1 MRYTRRE
8 FGGVL
13 GGALA
18 AGALARVAFAG
29 QASKIAGV
37 RIGTQSYS
45 FRSIR
50 DLDPAIAAIQAAGIS
65 YCELWSGH
73 VERVTVPEGGNRR
86 EATRRWRIDTPL
98 AHFEEI
104 RKKFAAAGVTLT
116 SYDVPFRADF
126 TDEEMARIFDIGK
139 AFGVNVITS
148 STQVSLAPRLQTFAA
163 KAGMKVGFHNH
174 GRIAADEIATPED
187 FATIFKAGPNMA
199 ATLDIGHFTAAGFD
213 PLPFLDANHDRIVG
227 MHVKDR
233 TKAGGNLPFGQG
245 ETPIRDVLKR
255 LRDRKWDIPAHI
267 EYEYQGT
274 DAVEEVKKSL
284 AFCRQALEAK

>member
-1 MRYTRRE
+1 MTYTRRE
-8 FGGVL
+8 FTGLV

-18 AGALARVAFAG
+18 AGPLAAIGLAR
-29 QASKIAGV
+29 QTSRIAGV
-37 RIGTQSYS
+37 RVGTQSYS

-50 DLDPAIAAIQAAGIS
+50 DLDAAIAAIQAAGIS

-98 AHFEEI
+98 SHFEEV
-104 RKKFAAAGVTLT
+104 RKKFAAAGITLT

-139 AFGVNVITS
+139 AFGVSVITS

-163 KAGMKVGFHNH
+163 KANMKVGFHNH
-174 GRIAADEIATPED
+174 ARIAADEIATPDD
-187 FATIFKAGPNMA
+187 FANIFKAGPNMA
-199 ATLDIGHFTAAGFD
+199 ATLDIGHYTAAGFD
-213 PLPFLDANHDRIVG
+213 SLAFLDAHHDRIVA
-227 MHVKDR
+227 MHLKDR
-233 TKAGGNLPFGQG
+233 TKAGGNLAFGQG
-245 ETPIRDVLKR
+245 ETPIREVLTR

-274 DAVEEVKKSL
+274 DALEEVKKSL